1 MSTVSSRKTLTAF
14 TLLLSLVFSG
24 CGTIKSGAH
33 HDETFSGFH
42 AFKSF
47 AWIADDPL
55 VLGENEVSPISPLTK
70 KKIVS
75 RIEGELERK
84 GFRKAATR
92 DDADF
97 ILAYTVGT
105 RDTIDSR
112 SYPVS
117 YRGEWGWQLHGRYYY
132 VNEPVQTMH
141 TEGTL
146 GVDVFDGRTNQPV
159 WHGWATKTIT
169 HTDRSDPDGMINR
182 GVSLLFADFPPSIEV
197 PGTDY

>member
-1 MSTVSSRKTLTAF
+1 MSNTKFSIIVFS
-14 TLLLSLVFSG
+14 LLLLATTG
-24 CGTIKSGAH
+24 CTSIKSGAH
-33 HDETFSGFH
+33 HDESFGRFAT
-42 AFKSF
+42 FKSF

-75 RIEGELERK
+75 RIEGELVQK
-84 GFRKAATR
+84 GFRKAPSKG
-92 DDADF
+92 DADF

-112 SYPVS
+112 SYPVTF
-117 YRGEWGWQLHGRYYY
+117 RGEWGWHLYGRYYY
-132 VNEPVQTMH
+132 ANEPVHTMH

-146 GVDVFDGRTNQPV
+146 GVDVFDGVTNQPV

-169 HTDRSDPDGMINR
+169 QADRSDPDTMINR
-182 GVSLLFADFPPSIEV
+182 GVDLLFSNFPPQ
-197 PGTDY
+197 